1 MSRKSHSTSLS
12 GSTMALFVIGY
23 ALYMAQKLSAEWIIS
38 KRLMRK
44 STTEILSEPHI
55 IPPPPKPP
63 PPQPPPPH

>member
-1 MSRKSHSTSLS
+1 
-12 GSTMALFVIGY
+12 MALFVIGY